1 MNPFQRHQ
9 QHVPRSDMPVL
20 TAIGVAMLTLYQ
32 QADVIFQVKVPGKGE
47 AAVLRVDQANA
58 GQAALDVSDLVHGA
72 YCSAM
77 DQANLG

>member
-47 AAVLRVDQANA
+47 AMVLGICLLYTSPSPRD
-58 GQAALDVSDLVHGA
+58 
-72 YCSAM
+72 
-77 DQANLG
+77 